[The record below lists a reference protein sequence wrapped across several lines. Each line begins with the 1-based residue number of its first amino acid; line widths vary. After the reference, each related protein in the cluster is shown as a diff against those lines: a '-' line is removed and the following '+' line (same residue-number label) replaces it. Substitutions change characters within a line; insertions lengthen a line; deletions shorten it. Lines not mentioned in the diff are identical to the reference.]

1 MSRIHFAVFLACA
14 FACTD
19 ETEPPPQ
26 AATNDPNE
34 VVLEDDGSGVELE
47 LNIGGVDR
55 EARTALSGGATTIFK
70 DDADA
75 FETPAPNL
83 SGDHLERHEVGDEGF
98 GRAHVAGAGDGT
110 NGGLG
115 PVFDNESCEACHL
128 GDGRGRPPLP
138 GEAFSSML
146 FRSSVTGSDANGGP
160 LGIPAG
166 FGGQLQM
173 RAIAGYQAD
182 IQAAVTYVESRGT
195 FADGTEF
202 QLHVPQYTL
211 TGMYPGLP
219 ASYLFSPRVAPP
231 VFGLGLLEAIPELL
245 IRARSDPRDFNRD
258 GISGRANMVYDAVRK
273 RHTLGRFG
281 WKANT
286 PNLFQQSAGAYN
298 GDMGVTSDLF
308 PGESCAGRLDASC
321 NDAHGP
327 EVNAQT
333 VADVAFYTQTLGVPA
348 RRNLNDPTARRGE
361 LLFYASGCDGCHTP
375 TLRTGFLRG
384 VPEVSN
390 QVIHPYTDLL
400 VHDMGPGLADGR
412 PDFQA
417 SGSEWRTPPLWGI
430 GLVETVNGH
439 TRFLHDGRAYSL
451 LEAVLWHGGEA
462 TRARDR
468 VRHLTQPDRD
478 ALIAFL
484 KSL

>member
-1 MSRIHFAVFLACA
+1 MSRAYFAVLLACV

-19 ETEPPPQ
+19 QTEPPP
-26 AATNDPNE
+26 AATTQPDD
-34 VVLEDDGSGVELE
+34 VTLEDGASGVELE
-47 LNIGGVDR
+47 LNTGGVAR
-55 EARTALSGGATTIFK
+55 EARTALSGGATTIF
-70 DDADA
+70 DVSNEA
-75 FETPAPNL
+75 FETAAPNL
-83 SGDHLERHEVGDEGF
+83 AGNNLARHEVGDAAFELE
-98 GRAHVAGAGDGT
+98 HVEGAGING

-115 PVFDNESCEACHL
+115 PVFDNVSCEGCHL

-146 FRSSVTGSDANGGP
+146 FRSSITGQDANGGP
-160 LGIPAG
+160 LGISGG

-173 RAIAGYQAD
+173 QATGTTQPDIA
-182 IQAAVTYVESRGT
+182 AAVYYTGLPGT
-195 FADGTEF
+195 FADGTSFEL
-202 QLHVPQYTL
+202 QEPHYTL

-219 ASYLFSPRVAPP
+219 ASFLFSPRVAPV
-231 VFGLGLLEAIPELL
+231 VFGLGLLEAVPDLL
-245 IRARSDPRDFNRD
+245 ILARSDPRDFNRD
-258 GISGRANMVYDAVRK
+258 GISGRANIVYDAVHHHRAV
-273 RHTLGRFG
+273 GRFG

-286 PNLFQQSAGAYN
+286 PNLLQQTAGAYN

-308 PGESCAGRLDASC
+308 PGESCAGRSEAYC
-321 NDAHGP
+321 NDAHAA
-327 EVNAQT
+327 EVSAQI
-333 VADVAFYTQTLGVPA
+333 VADVALYTQTLAVPA
-348 RRNLNDPTARRGE
+348 RRNLNNPTNRRGE
-361 LLFYASGCDGCHTP
+361 LIFYASGCDGCHTP
-375 TLRTGFLRG
+375 TLRTGSLRG

-400 VHDMGPGLADGR
+400 VHDMGPALADGR

-439 TRFLHDGRAYSL
+439 TRFLHDGRARSL

-462 TRARDR
+462 TKARDR
-468 VRHLTQPDRD
+468 VKRLSQQDRD

-484 KSL
+484 RSL